1 MRNVLSW
8 NQALEE
14 NYEPRD
20 YSYHKEDIQE
30 GEYLASLDFKIWSKK
45 ILGITCYLTNQE
57 TDQKFQLTVYRDKK
71 DREYKLKDCE
81 IDFTQCPIEALYK
94 IKVDENNRGNIKFI
108 AAELIE

>member
-1 MRNVLSW
+1 MSW
-8 NQALEE
+8 NIALEE

-45 ILGITCYLTNQE
+45 VSGITCYFTNQE
-57 TDQKFQLTVYRDKK
+57 TNQKFQLTVYRNG

-81 IDFTQCPIEALYK
+81 IDFAYCPTEALYK
-94 IKVDENNRGNIKFI
+94 INVGKNGKGNIKFI

>member
-8 NQALEE
+8 NEALEE

-20 YSYHKEDIQE
+20 YSYQKEDIQE

-45 ILGITCYLTNQE
+45 VSGITCYFTNQE
-57 TDQKFQLTVYRDKK
+57 TDKKFQLTVYRNGDT
-71 DREYKLKDCE
+71 EYKLKDCE
-81 IDFTQCPIEALYK
+81 IDFAECLTEALYK
-94 IKVDENNRGNIKFI
+94 INVGNNNKGNIKFI